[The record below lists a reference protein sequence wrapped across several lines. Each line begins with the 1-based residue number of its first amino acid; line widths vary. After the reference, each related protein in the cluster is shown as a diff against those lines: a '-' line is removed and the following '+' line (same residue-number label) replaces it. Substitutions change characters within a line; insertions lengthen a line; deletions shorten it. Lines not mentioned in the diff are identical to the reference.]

1 MLVSPALSAAQVAAH
16 QQNNMVSSPPVIISL
31 KGTGLCSQ
39 GTPEVALSA
48 RESSGSGG
56 NGLAASSTDRT
67 APREPSLPLP
77 PSSSSPPPELLPLL
91 PAEERYPVYIVERPG
106 RGRCVHAAAQLPLGA
121 VVEAL
126 SSLPY
131 AACPLRANEDGIC
144 AHCLRLLAPADAARH
159 VACAC
164 PRGCAATYCSEA
176 CSEADFAAH
185 GHEAA
190 LRRDPHSAVGKHA
203 VLSADLSAD
212 ADPDA
217 LDRFGLM
224 LLATRCLWRR
234 HRASPDAP
242 DAPGDVARRSRTAAG
257 AGRRLLLRREEEG
270 EGLGGASTVGAA
282 EDELFDALQ
291 AEGKT
296 GAEDEE
302 LGAFAEGAPG
312 FLPPGATAQLLT
324 RMIARLRA
332 HFAAIYPS
340 DEVAAEGELAKPPI
354 ACGVYPRQAIL
365 NHSCEPNCALRF
377 AAGGRLLLSV
387 VRDVAPDEELCIAY
401 VDATDDIEARQAR
414 LMEQY
419 SFVCTCA
426 KCQRESRVV
435 AVQ

>member
-31 KGTGLCSQ
+31 KGTGLCSH

-48 RESSGSGG
+48 RESSGSGSAG
-56 NGLAASSTDRT
+56 SAASSTDRT
-67 APREPSLPLP
+67 APREPSLPPP

-91 PAEERYPVYIVERPG
+91 PAAERYPVYIVERAG
-106 RGRCVHAAAQLPLGA
+106 RGRCVHAAALLPVGA

-144 AHCLRLLAPADAARH
+144 AHCLRLLAPADAAQH

-176 CSEADFAAH
+176 CREADFAAH

-203 VLSADLSAD
+203 ALSADLSAD

-224 LLATRCLWRR
+224 LLAARCLWRR
-234 HRASPDAP
+234 HRVSP

-270 EGLGGASTVGAA
+270 EGLGGASAVGAA

-291 AEGKT
+291 AEGTT

-312 FLPPGATAQLLT
+312 FLPPGATAPLLT

-340 DEVAAEGELAKPPI
+340 DEVAAESELAKPPI